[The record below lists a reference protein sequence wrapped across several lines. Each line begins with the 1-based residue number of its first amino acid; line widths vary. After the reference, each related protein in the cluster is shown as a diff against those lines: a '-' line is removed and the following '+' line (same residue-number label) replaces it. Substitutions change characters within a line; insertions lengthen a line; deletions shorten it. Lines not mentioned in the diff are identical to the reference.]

1 MRQRV
6 FFLVLVLLV
15 FLLNACANTYQLN
28 NEAPAAV
35 TTGEI
40 TNAAIDFAAPETA
53 ESNAQSVMVEDSN
66 DPAETH
72 LADSETLQP
81 ATPPIKESDAEAQE
95 SITKSDASV
104 TSAQTE
110 VGAEMDNSSKQE
122 PVAESPQNNNAEQP
136 PLMTRF
142 IQNAGLSFDDLAF
155 SQFVLVATA
164 GSETDIY
171 CYDKGDSGLW
181 TFNKDIGVI
190 SGYVGRNGISTAKSE
205 GDDYTPAGLFSL
217 GYAFGNSAKPITG
230 MTFKSITKDSYW
242 VDDPNSIFYN
252 QWVEGTVDADWFS
265 AEHLADNIR
274 SYAYAVVVEYNM
286 APNTVAGKGSAIF
299 IHCGDKPTSGCITVS
314 EEALLRILK
323 WLSQDEKPSILIVSQ

>member
-1 MRQRV
+1 MRRFV
-6 FFLVLVLLV
+6 VILAIVLQTL
-15 FLLNACANTYQLN
+15 LLNACMNTYQSN
-28 NEAPAAV
+28 KESAMSA
-35 TTGEI
+35 T
-40 TNAAIDFAAPETA
+40 PEEA
-53 ESNAQSVMVEDSN
+53 ESVAILVPAQAEQSEGNVVVE
-66 DPAETH
+66 AATE
-72 LADSETLQP
+72 LADDAPTENDAPQDSSPSVNVKVGAEKEGSSE
-81 ATPPIKESDAEAQE
+81 A
-95 SITKSDASV
+95 DASV
-104 TSAQTE
+104 ISAQTE
-110 VGAEMDNSSKQE
+110 ATAEMDNSSKQE
-122 PVAESPQNNNAEQP
+122 PVAESPQNSTGEQP

-181 TFNKDIGVI
+181 TFNKDLGVI

-230 MTFKSITKDSYW
+230 MAFKSITKDSYW

-252 QWVEGTVDADWFS
+252 QWVEGTVDADWRS